1 MEDGRAMVAME
12 NAAIHVEEAQKQDEG
27 TAPAPYQ
34 LMVDL
39 IVLDLLQ
46 SLQAVIPIHAVS
58 YKFYFG
64 VTKLI

>member
-1 MEDGRAMVAME
+1 MEDGRATVAME

-39 IVLDLLQ
+39 IALGLQ
-46 SLQAVIPIHAVS
+46 HSLQAVIPIHAVS
-58 YKFYFG
+58 HKLYFC
-64 VTKLI
+64 VTN